1 MKKVFVTGITGLV
14 GSAFVVELLRQRD
27 DYQFV
32 CLARSGGGKTAEERT
47 ESIIRDECA
56 FDGCPEIAEKVLKAI
71 TVVDG
76 DVVTIDPETLAKD
89 PRMAGVDEF
98 FHCAADVNL
107 GKDPTGKTFRINFN
121 GTQNIV
127 KLAQLLNVSAFHYVG
142 TAYIAGKLVG
152 TAIENNPLDSG
163 FNNPYEESKYKAEM
177 LVRASG
183 IPFSIYRPAIV
194 TGRRSDGRIRKPL
207 AFYRVLEFL
216 GKMKSHACSK
226 AGLDPV
232 EWYNIKLNFTIAP
245 SEHVY
250 FVPIDYVQEAI
261 TALFQK
267 PVRNQAYHIT
277 GESPVT
283 TLQIENTIARVLR
296 LDGLSVG
303 EQKLF
308 AEQDDRLMSRFLGDL
323 FPYFKGDI
331 NFDQSNVRR
340 DLGDKVLDWEYGTKG
355 LETLIRSFYIDYFPN
370 VEWIQKLA
378 TTQPERE
385 PIRSGTK

>member
-14 GSAFVVELLRQRD
+14 GSAFVVELVRQRD
-27 DYQFV
+27 DYEFV
-32 CLARSGGGKTAEERT
+32 CLARSGGGRTAEQRVD
-47 ESIIRDECA
+47 SIVRDECA
-56 FDGCPEIAEKVLKAI
+56 FDSCPEIADKVLSRI

-76 DVVTIDPETLAKD
+76 DVVTIDPEQLAAD
-89 PRMAGVDEF
+89 PRMAGIDEV

-127 KLAQLLNVSAFHYVG
+127 RLAQLLKVSAIHYVG

-152 TAIENNPLDSG
+152 TAIENNPIDSG
-163 FNNPYEESKYKAEM
+163 FNNPYEESKFKAEM
-177 LVRASG
+177 LVRNSG

-207 AFYRVLEFL
+207 AFYRVLEFI

-226 AGLDPV
+226 AGIDPAG
-232 EWYNIKLNFTIAP
+232 WYNIKMNFTIAP
-245 SEHVY
+245 SERVY

-267 PVRNQAYHIT
+267 PVCNQAYHIT
-277 GESPVT
+277 GDSPLT

-296 LDGLSVG
+296 LDGLTVG
-303 EQKLF
+303 IEKVF
-308 AEQDDRLMSRFLGDL
+308 EEQDDRLMGRFLGDL
-323 FPYFKGDI
+323 YPYFKGDI
-331 NFDQSNVRR
+331 IFDQSNVRR
-340 DLGDKVLDWEYGTKG
+340 DLGDKVLDWTYGVPG
-355 LETLIRSFYIDYFPN
+355 LEKLIRSFFVDYFPN
-370 VEWIQKLA
+370 VDWIQQLA
-378 TTQPERE
+378 TTEPDRE
-385 PIRSGTK
+385 PKRSGN